1 MVLAGRII
9 MNTLTKLTIIA
20 GFLLFVHASS
30 PARGILIFDGNRGGI
45 TGEFALGL
53 YSTSLAADLSGGRQT
68 MHIGT
73 FSAAARLGFAP
84 TDYVSLYCGDRLAIS
99 DWFAVEKDKA
109 WGGSHLGFEVG
120 GSYYIDQDAPSP
132 YVEAAVGYLLF
143 FYDPFQDKYRTGAC
157 VVVGGGYEFT
167 KHAALGLEL
176 LMANS
181 KGRPGTGRVDIGL
194 WSFGAKLRILG
205 Y

>member
-1 MVLAGRII
+1 MKALIPSVI
-9 MNTLTKLTIIA
+9 M
-20 GFLLFVHASS
+20 GFLLLSSASS
-30 PARGILIFDGNRGGI
+30 LARGLLIFDNNRGGI

-53 YSTSLAADLSGGRQT
+53 YSTSLAADFSDGRQS

-84 TDYVSLYCGDRLAIS
+84 TDYLSLYCGDRLAIS
-99 DWFAVEKDKA
+99 DWFAVKKDKA
-109 WGGSHLGFEVG
+109 WGGSHLGFEIG
-120 GSYYIDQDAPSP
+120 GSYYIDQTAPSP
-132 YVEAAVGYLLF
+132 YVEAAVGYLLA
-143 FYDPFQDKYRTGAC
+143 FYEPLQDKYRTGAC